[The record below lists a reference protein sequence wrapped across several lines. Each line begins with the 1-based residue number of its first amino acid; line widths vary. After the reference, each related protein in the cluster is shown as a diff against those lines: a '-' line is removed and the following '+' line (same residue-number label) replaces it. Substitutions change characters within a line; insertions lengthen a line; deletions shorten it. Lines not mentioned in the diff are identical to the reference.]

1 MLHVPSPLRLSIP
14 CAPAFLLLLCI
25 AFSPP
30 PPSNSSLSHCLP
42 TYTDVRCSGMA
53 ALRGIRTRWVRN
65 QVRRKWPFPSRAA
78 RAGKQRDVIR
88 SMCPLSSCCPR
99 CQSMYLSA
107 CLLSCVFLCVST
119 VCVLSVQLS
128 SPLSARYVSLVK
140 PNSSDRVHTRVPLH
154 LLLHLNDTW
163 LLKLIL
169 ILKVVYMWDI

>member
-1 MLHVPSPLRLSIP
+1 
-14 CAPAFLLLLCI
+14 
-25 AFSPP
+25 
-30 PPSNSSLSHCLP
+30 
-42 TYTDVRCSGMA
+42 MA

-169 ILKVVYMWDI
+169 ILKVVYMWDILKSNELFGPMHRLVRRPFWNGGNFDDTYAEWITFVSH